1 MRQLELLF
9 PVGIVIMIIH
19 LARNSLLALF
29 CQPNSVDSHRLT
41 KDLASAKVSE
51 AVASLIRF
59 PCYETNKL

>member
-9 PVGIVIMIIH
+9 PVRIVVMMIH

-59 PCYETNKL
+59 PC